1 MILQEKSFAS
11 TGIRTHDL
19 LATITIVKQFLVK
32 ILFTDQNPKGTQTL
46 DLFFTFTACCS
57 FCGSQASEKLDMMK
71 TIKDYKTVGR
81 GCGSVGRAV
90 APNTRDA
97 RFETGHRQNFIYLL
111 NNKTIKETKIKEEAG
126 NGPSKKMQD

>member
-1 MILQEKSFAS
+1 MEDSGTTSSWSSSS
-11 TGIRTHDL
+11 TRPLRTDSRTEGRTVEPDDGCADERHQ
-19 LATITIVKQFLVK
+19 A
-32 ILFTDQNPKGTQTL
+32 PL
-46 DLFFTFTACCS
+46 DGGS

-81 GCGSVGRAV
+81 GCGSVGRVV
-90 APNTRDA
+90 ASNTRDP
-97 RFETGHRQNFIYLL
+97 RCVTGHRQNFIYLL